1 MTRLLAL
8 MTAALVTLGAAA
20 HTIRD
25 LDITVEVSQD
35 GSAWVTQRW
44 DVDITSDNTEWYI
57 PVGNLGPMTIGQLQV
72 SENGVAFESLGDQWD
87 VDRSRSWK
95 TGKCGIVRKRDGAEL
110 CWGLGATG
118 AHRWEVRFRLTGLVQ
133 AFDDADAFNFMFV
146 NPGMNR
152 PPRHAKVTI
161 VPAFDCPTWTYDNT
175 RVWAFG
181 FYGDINVADG
191 KVVAES
197 SESFSSSS
205 KLITLVKFEKGIFQ
219 PEVIRGG
226 AFQDFLDKALDGS
239 SYGEDEESPWFLAI
253 FGILFLSGFGLLI
266 WMLVVSALGYK
277 WKKSIF
283 GRHKIDGWYRD
294 IPLEGNLFAAE
305 YALVKG
311 KRFEV
316 SAPAQNIIGAFFLRW
331 VMNGL
336 VKVQPDPRSDKRVNL
351 SFEADSAST
360 DDVEEDLFQMAR
372 SAAGDNLLLEK
383 GEFEK
388 WSTKNYKKMTAWP
401 GRAVAR
407 GKSWFKDKGYFVTD
421 GKCTTEGVQQ
431 ACHLIEF
438 QNFLKDF
445 TLSDQREAVEVKLWK
460 DYLVYAQLFGI
471 ADKVAKQFQKLY
483 PAEFDQVARQ
493 TGMDSRSLLW
503 TLHWTN
509 SMSTR
514 AFNNAASRAGNIN
527 GTGGHSSFG
536 GGGGFSGGGFG
547 GGGR

>member
-1 MTRLLAL
+1 